1 LHIET
6 LLLDPLL
13 LIHDIDED
21 ARIEDETAEK
31 HHHKIV
37 AHLDG

>member
-1 LHIET
+1 MHIEP

-13 LIHDIDED
+13 LIHDVDEN
-21 ARIEDETAEK
+21 ARIEDEAAEK
-31 HHHKIV
+31 HHHQIV

>member
-1 LHIET
+1 LHIEP
-6 LLLDPLL
+6 LILDPLL

-21 ARIEDETAEK
+21 ARIEDEAAEK
-31 HHHKIV
+31 HDHEIV

>member
-13 LIHDIDED
+13 LIHDVDED
-21 ARIEDETAEK
+21 ACIEDEAAEK
-31 HHHKIV
+31 HDHQVV